1 MCPPDSQKVGILV
14 GHTQHLSSRVY
25 NTYTGGKLENERCKA
40 ENGDISLTRNRIT
53 HEPIRD

>member
-53 HEPIRD
+53 HETD